1 MTDPALIVRLRKLG
15 CPYPI
20 RLITEAG
27 KTGLSVPL
35 GCSLVVQESGWENVF
50 GHDPPPAPFTGAG
63 AVTEVKYHAYAAQR
77 DQRGIGQGVG
87 VTQLTYP
94 AYQVEADKI
103 GGCWIIACQLQIGFS
118 ILAEHVRTDGL
129 HAGVAAYN
137 GSGPAAE
144 AYADEVIARAVT
156 FAKELHL
163 PAP

>member
-35 GCSLVVQESGWENVF
+35 GCSLVVQESGWQNIF
-50 GHDPPPAPFTGAG
+50 GHDPTIFVGAG
-63 AVTEVKYHAYAAQR
+63 TVTEVKYHAYLAEAQR
-77 DQRGIGQGVG
+77 TGLVQGIGT
-87 VTQLTYP
+87 TQLTFLPY
-94 AYQVEADKI
+94 ALEADKL
-103 GGCWIIACQLQIGFS
+103 GGAWIIANQLQIGFG

-129 HAGVAAYN
+129 HSGVAAYN